1 MRKLT
6 MVVLIL
12 GLVAFIGLGVNY
24 FVSHY
29 GSITYQWKA
38 NLINYREYRL
48 LGNST
53 LNGYVKANGEIS
65 VYILTKEDFGRL
77 KKGEPFKYYKAWEHV
92 KAVEFNNVKIPEGD
106 YLLVIKNEEKG
117 MQWISVKLVDKK
129 VKSRAL

>member
-12 GLVAFIGLGVNY
+12 GLMAFIGLGVNY

-53 LNGYVKANGEIS
+53 LNGYVKANGAIS
-65 VYILTKEDFGRL
+65 VYILTTGDFERL
-77 KKGEPFKYYKAWEHV
+77 KKGEPVKGYRAWEHV
-92 KAVEFNNVKIPEGD
+92 KAVELDNVKIPEGD
-106 YLLVIKNEEKG
+106 YVLVVKNDDKG
-117 MQWISVKLVDKK
+117 MQWISVKIANKK
-129 VKSRAL
+129 

>member
-12 GLVAFIGLGVNY
+12 GLMAFIGLGVNY

-29 GSITYQWKA
+29 GNINYQWKT
-38 NLINYREYRL
+38 NLEDYREYRL

-65 VYILTKEDFGRL
+65 VYILTREDFERL
-77 KKGEPFKYYKAWEHV
+77 KNGEPFKGYKAWEHV
-92 KAVEFNNVKIPEGD
+92 KAVELDNVKIPGGD
-106 YLLVIKNEEKG
+106 YLLVVKNDDKG
-117 MQWISVKLVDKK
+117 MQWISVKLVSKK
-129 VKSRAL
+129 